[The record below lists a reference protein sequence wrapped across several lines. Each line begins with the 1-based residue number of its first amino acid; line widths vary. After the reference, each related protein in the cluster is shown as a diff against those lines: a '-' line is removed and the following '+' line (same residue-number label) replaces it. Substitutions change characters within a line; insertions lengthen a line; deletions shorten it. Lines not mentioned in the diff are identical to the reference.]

1 MMLMR
6 VLLVDDEEEFVVTL
20 TERLS
25 LRGIDAEYATSSYE
39 AIKKAETSS
48 FDAAVL
54 DLRMPKMGGLALRE
68 VLVKMQPKMKFIFL
82 TGYGSEEDFNIVSA
96 QSGTNFYLVKPV
108 EIMTLIEKL
117 REVVNRKGDAN
128 GNENN

>member
-1 MMLMR
+1 MR